1 MIVHFSAHGDWAI
14 ELELLNDK
22 LDEMSISATALTTLN
37 QAAEQVDRA
46 AEGVRR
52 ATLPEREAGDDRV
65 DLSTAAVRLLSA
77 RTAFE
82 AGIVLARTAD
92 EIERASL
99 DLLG

>member
-1 MIVHFSAHGDWAI
+1 
-14 ELELLNDK
+14 
-22 LDEMSISATALTTLN
+22 MSISATALTTLN